1 MQWCK
6 LQIHKN
12 YDPKKPS
19 KFLSYLEMNNL
30 YCRGMSGYLPY
41 GVFKWL
47 KNIDNFDVNK
57 ISEKSSTGW
66 IFEVDL
72 EYPDELYVLHND
84 YLLAPEKHSIPYDML
99 SDYCKTIAD
108 EYRIKVGDLKKIIP
122 NLGDMTNYV
131 VNYRNL
137 KLYLALGIKL
147 TKVNRVSKFKQ
158 TDWMDIF
165 VNFNMGKRKMLLI
178 ALKKS
183 WWLIMSMAKQWKI

>member
-1 MQWCK
+1 
-6 LQIHKN
+6 
-12 YDPKKPS
+12 
-19 KFLSYLEMNNL
+19 
-30 YCRGMSGYLPY
+30 MSGYLPY

-99 SDYCKTIAD
+99 SDYCKKIAD
-108 EYRIKVGDLKKIIP
+108 EFRIKVDDVKKIIP
-122 NLGDMTNYV
+122 NLGDRTNYV
-131 VNYRNL
+131 VHYRNL

-147 TKVNRVSKFKQ
+147 TNINRVSKFKQ
-158 TDWMDIF
+158 PDWMEIVID
-165 VNFNMGKRKMLLI
+165 FNMEKRKMLLI
-178 ALKKS
+178 VLKKS
-183 WWLIMSMAKQWKI
+183 WLLIMSMAKQWKI

>member
-1 MQWCK
+1 M
-6 LQIHKN
+6 
-12 YDPKKPS
+12 
-19 KFLSYLEMNNL
+19 
-30 YCRGMSGYLPY
+30 
-41 GVFKWL
+41 
-47 KNIDNFDVNK
+47 
-57 ISEKSSTGW
+57 
-66 IFEVDL
+66 
-72 EYPDELYVLHND
+72 YVLHND

-131 VNYRNL
+131 VHYRNL

-183 WWLIMSMAKQWKI
+183 